1 MEGKRCRPALGRNAG
16 RVKVDR
22 VTQIHSE
29 PPHGLSRCRSSS
41 ADRRILSS
49 SPLTSASPTERRR
62 DQVLADLLPNPS
74 GLPFQVS
81 KYGLPSGWTAI
92 PGENALT
99 PAVAGFRYV

>member
-1 MEGKRCRPALGRNAG
+1 MFH
-16 RVKVDR
+16 D
-22 VTQIHSE
+22 Q
-29 PPHGLSRCRSSS
+29 GLSRRRSNSG
-41 ADRRILSS
+41 DRRIVSS
-49 SPLTSASPTERRR
+49 RPLTAASPTERRR